1 METPDKKP
9 QGPRSPASSH
19 EADSY
24 PPVPDAFEP
33 VGSFLEDLQEF
44 MSQFCRGDTKPGR
57 MVRGG
62 QASPKSIRA
71 TPYLLMNGATDEM
84 ELLQEGK
91 Y

>member
-1 METPDKKP
+1 
-9 QGPRSPASSH
+9 
-19 EADSY
+19 
-24 PPVPDAFEP
+24 
-33 VGSFLEDLQEF
+33 